1 LFLQFV
7 VAYQYRI
14 ERVREWRGDKK
25 RERERERERERVRDK
40 ERIKSRKGN
49 RREAYMRNREERES
63 RGG

>member
-1 LFLQFV
+1 
-7 VAYQYRI
+7 
-14 ERVREWRGDKK
+14 VREWRGDKK
-25 RERERERERERVRDK
+25 RERERVRDK